1 MLVLKKLIENE
12 LKAANDKFPPFQ
24 SRHEAYGI
32 LCEEYE
38 ELCEE
43 IDDIGEGILV
53 DYWQLCRNSK
63 NCGPEE
69 AKKLLEALESA
80 INCGFKE
87 LIQLG
92 AMIQKSKELEGRN
105 KNKRSCFE
113 TCKHFGTSMCA
124 FPERCKAYQRKE

>member
-12 LKAANDKFPPFQ
+12 LSAANDKFPPFQ
-24 SRHEAYGI
+24 SRHEAYGV
-32 LCEEYE
+32 LLEEYE
-38 ELCEE
+38 ELSAE
-43 IDDIGEGILV
+43 IDDIGTGILKN
-53 DYWQLCRNSK
+53 YWRLCRESK
-63 NCGPEE
+63 KCDSEE
-69 AKKLLEALESA
+69 AKKLLDSLEAA
-80 INCGFKE
+80 IDCSFQE

-92 AMIQKSKELEGRN
+92 AMIQKAKELEGRN